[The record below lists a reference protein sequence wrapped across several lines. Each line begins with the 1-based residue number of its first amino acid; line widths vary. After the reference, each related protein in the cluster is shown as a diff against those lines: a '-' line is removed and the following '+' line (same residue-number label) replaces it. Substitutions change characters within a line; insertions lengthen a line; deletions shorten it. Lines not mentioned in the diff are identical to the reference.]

1 MGIIN
6 ILDAQTA
13 NMIAAGE
20 VVDRPAS
27 ALKELIE
34 NAIDAGAT
42 TIHVEIKGGGSAFMR
57 VTDNGSGFERDDMPK
72 ALLRHA
78 TSKIKTGAD
87 LDGIMTLGFR
97 GEALAAISSVSRIEI
112 ISRRKEDAIGTRLT
126 GDENGIVME
135 DTGCPAGTTVI
146 VRDLFYNVPARQ
158 KFLKKDSTEAAAA
171 AAAAE
176 RIAVSHPEVSIS
188 FISEG
193 EKKFQTP
200 GDGKLLS
207 AIYAVF
213 GRDFANGLKEIDY
226 ELDGIRVTGYV
237 TTPDNARGSRNLQ
250 IFYVNGRFIRSK
262 TIMAALEEAFRSYLP
277 NGKYPA
283 GIIHVTLNPK
293 TIDVNVHPAKLEVK
307 FADER
312 KIFETVYYAVKNML
326 VKPEKILQSQS
337 PVKEEPK
344 QAPKIQ
350 PQVTFTQSA
359 PQQSASQLKAPHTAA
374 PVTSHISSHTPPR
387 NKDGSVIGYEVFKPN
402 IGEEDLPLID
412 LSTDSTMVLKSPL
425 VPVTE
430 EEKKELEKKAFAY
443 QEIPPKTE
451 PEVSA
456 AAEPVIS
463 VTEETVIAEP
473 AQQVALSEEV
483 LTEAKAYKIIGEAYN
498 AYIFVELSDRVLI
511 IDKHAAHERVLY
523 ESLKN
528 KKEVVSQQLL
538 EGIPVTLPAE
548 QIDVLT
554 QNLDYL
560 EQYGFV
566 AEPFGYDTL
575 IIRAV
580 PAVLSDIKD
589 IRNIFEDFAA
599 KLAEGNA
606 LSFEE
611 RCDRALF
618 TVACK
623 AAMKAGQK
631 NNPVHNEWLVD
642 RLLTGG
648 DIHYC
653 PHGRPVVKTFYKKE
667 IEKFFDR

>member
-42 TIHVEIKGGGSAFMR
+42 SVNIEIKGGGSAYMR
-57 VTDNGSGFERDDMPK
+57 VTDNGSGFARDDMPK

-97 GEALAAISSVSRIEI
+97 GEALAAISSVSRLEI
-112 ISRRKEDAIGTRLT
+112 ISRQKQDEVGTRLT
-126 GDENGIVME
+126 SDENGIVME

-146 VRDLFYNVPARQ
+146 VKDLFYNVPARQ

-176 RIAVSHPEVSIS
+176 KIAVSHPEVSIS

-226 ELDGIRVTGYV
+226 ELDGIRVSGYV
-237 TTPDNARGSRNLQ
+237 TTPDNARASRTLQ
-250 IFYVNGRFIRSK
+250 IFYVNGRFVRSK

-277 NGKYPA
+277 HGKYPA
-283 GIIHVTLNPK
+283 GIIHLTLNAK
-293 TIDVNVHPAKLEVK
+293 STDVNVHPAKLEIK

-312 KIFETVYYAVKNML
+312 KIFEAVYYAVKNML
-326 VKPEKILQSQS
+326 VKPEKMLQSQS
-337 PVKEEPK
+337 PVKEAPK
-344 QAPKIQ
+344 QTPVIQ
-350 PQVTFTQSA
+350 PKVTFSQSA
-359 PQQSASQLKAPHTAA
+359 PSA
-374 PVTSHISSHTPPR
+374 PPKH
-387 NKDGSVIGYEVFKPN
+387 KDGSVIGYEVFKPN
-402 IGEEDLPLID
+402 IGEEDLPIID

-425 VPVTE
+425 VPLTE
-430 EEKKELEKKAFAY
+430 EEKAEIKKKNAADTAA
-443 QEIPPKTE
+443 TE
-451 PEVSA
+451 PEA
-456 AAEPVIS
+456 TETAEPVTF
-463 VTEETVIAEP
+463 TETK
-473 AQQVALSEEV
+473 V
-483 LTEAKAYKIIGEAYN
+483 LPEAKAYRIIGEAYD
-498 AYIFVELSDRVLI
+498 AYIFVELEDRVLI

-528 KKEVVSQQLL
+528 KKEAVSQQLL
-538 EGIPVTLPAE
+538 EGITVTLPAE
-548 QIDVLT
+548 QIDILT
-554 QNLDYL
+554 QNLEYL
-560 EQYGFV
+560 AQYGFV

-589 IRNIFEDFAA
+589 IKNIFEDFAA

-653 PHGRPVVKTFYKKE
+653 PHGRPVMKTFYKKE

>member
-42 TIHVEIKGGGSAFMR
+42 SVNIEIKGGGSAYMR
-57 VTDNGSGFERDDMPK
+57 VTDNGSGFARDDMPK

-97 GEALAAISSVSRIEI
+97 GEALAAISSVSRLEI
-112 ISRRKEDAIGTRLT
+112 ISRQKQDEVGTRLT
-126 GDENGIVME
+126 SDENGIVME

-146 VRDLFYNVPARQ
+146 VKDLFYNVPARQ

-176 RIAVSHPEVSIS
+176 KIAVSHPEVSIS

-226 ELDGIRVTGYV
+226 ELDGIRVSGYV
-237 TTPDNARGSRNLQ
+237 TTPDNARASRTLQ
-250 IFYVNGRFIRSK
+250 IFYVNGRFVRSK

-277 NGKYPA
+277 HGKYPA
-283 GIIHVTLNPK
+283 GIIHLTLNAK
-293 TIDVNVHPAKLEVK
+293 STDVNVHPAKLEIK

-312 KIFETVYYAVKNML
+312 KIFEAVYYAVKNML
-326 VKPEKILQSQS
+326 VKPEKMLQSQS
-337 PVKEEPK
+337 PVKEAPK
-344 QAPKIQ
+344 QTPVIQ
-350 PQVTFTQSA
+350 PKVTFSQSA
-359 PQQSASQLKAPHTAA
+359 PSA
-374 PVTSHISSHTPPR
+374 PPKH
-387 NKDGSVIGYEVFKPN
+387 KDGSVIGYEVFKPN
-402 IGEEDLPLID
+402 IGEEDLPIID

-425 VPVTE
+425 VPLTK
-430 EEKKELEKKAFAY
+430 EEKAEIKKKNAADTAAAVP
-443 QEIPPKTE
+443 EATE
-451 PEVSA
+451 T
-456 AAEPVIS
+456 AEPVTF
-463 VTEETVIAEP
+463 TETK
-473 AQQVALSEEV
+473 V
-483 LTEAKAYKIIGEAYN
+483 LPEAKAYRIIGEAYD
-498 AYIFVELSDRVLI
+498 AYIFVELEDRVLI

-528 KKEVVSQQLL
+528 KKEAVSQQLL
-538 EGIPVTLPAE
+538 EGITVTLPAE
-548 QIDVLT
+548 QIDILT
-554 QNLDYL
+554 QNLEYL
-560 EQYGFV
+560 AQYGFV

-589 IRNIFEDFAA
+589 IKNIFEDFAA

-653 PHGRPVVKTFYKKE
+653 PHGRPVMKTFYKKE

>member
-1 MGIIN
+1 VGIIN

-42 TIHVEIKGGGSAFMR
+42 AIQVEIKGGGSAYMR

-87 LDGIMTLGFR
+87 LDGVSSLGFR
-97 GEALAAISSVSRIEI
+97 GEALAAISSVSRVEI
-112 ISRRKEDAIGTRLT
+112 ISRKKEDEIGTRLT
-126 GDENGIVME
+126 SDENGIVME

-176 RIAVSHPEVSIS
+176 RIAVSHPEISIS
-188 FISEG
+188 FVSEG
-193 EKKFQTP
+193 EKRFQTP

-213 GRDFANGLKEIDY
+213 GREFANGLKEIDY
-226 ELDGIRVTGYV
+226 ELDGIRVAGYV

-250 IFYVNGRFIRSK
+250 IFFVNGRFIRSK

-277 NGKYPA
+277 GGKYPA
-283 GIIHVTLNPK
+283 GILQITLNPK
-293 TIDVNVHPAKLEVK
+293 TIDVNVHPAKLEIK

-312 KIFETVYYAVKNML
+312 KIFEAVYYAVKNML
-326 VKPEKILQSQS
+326 VKPEKMIQSQT
-337 PVKEEPK
+337 PVREEPK
-344 QAPKIQ
+344 QPPKAQ
-350 PQVTFTQSA
+350 PQATFTQSA
-359 PQQSASQLKAPHTAA
+359 PHTAA
-374 PVTSHISSHTPPR
+374 PATAHTAAHTPPR
-387 NKDGSVIGYEVFKPN
+387 HQDGSVIGYEVFKPN
-402 IGEEDLPLID
+402 LGEEDLPIID

-425 VPVTE
+425 VPLTA
-430 EEKKELEKKAFAY
+430 EEKKEYEKNSFEKL
-443 QEIPPKTE
+443 QTTPN
-451 PEVSA
+451 S
-456 AAEPVIS
+456 AAEPAAVS
-463 VTEETVIAEP
+463 ETAEP
-473 AQQVALSEEV
+473 AFLMETV
-483 LTEAKAYKIIGEAYN
+483 LPETKPYSIIGEAFD
-498 AYIFVELSDRVLI
+498 AYIFVELADRVLI

-528 KKEVVSQQLL
+528 KKEVASQQLL

-548 QIDVLT
+548 QIDILT

-560 EQYGFV
+560 AQYGFV
-566 AEPFGYDTL
+566 AEPFGYDAL

-580 PAVLSDIKD
+580 PAVLSDLKD
-589 IRNIFEDFAA
+589 IRNIIEDFAA

-606 LSFEE
+606 LSFAE

-618 TVACK
+618 TIACK

-631 NNPVHNEWLVD
+631 NNPIHNEWLVD

-648 DIHYC
+648 DIHFC
-653 PHGRPVVKTFYKKE
+653 PHGRPVLKTLYKKE

>member
-1 MGIIN
+1 VGIIN

-42 TIHVEIKGGGSAFMR
+42 SVNVEIKGGGSAYMR
-57 VTDNGSGFERDDMPK
+57 VTDNGSGFARDDMPK

-112 ISRRKEDAIGTRLT
+112 ISRRKEDKLGTRLT
-126 GDENGIVME
+126 GDENGIVMA

-146 VRDLFYNVPARQ
+146 VKDLFYNVPARQ
-158 KFLKKDSTEAAAA
+158 KFLKRDATEAAAA

-200 GDGKLLS
+200 GDGKLLA

-213 GRDFANGLKEIDY
+213 GRDLANGLKEIDY
-226 ELDGIRVTGYV
+226 ELDGIRISGYV
-237 TTPDNARGSRNLQ
+237 TSPDNARGSRNLQ
-250 IFYVNGRFIRSK
+250 IFFVNGRFIRSK

-277 NGKYPA
+277 HGKYPA
-283 GIIHVTLNPK
+283 GIINLTLNARS
-293 TIDVNVHPAKLEVK
+293 TDVNVHPAKLEIK

-312 KIFETVYYAVKNML
+312 KIFEVVYYAVKNML
-326 VKPEKILQSQS
+326 VKPEKIIESRS
-337 PVKEEPK
+337 PVKEEKQSPVIISEEAKPK
-344 QAPKIQ
+344 QAPVIQ

-359 PQQSASQLKAPHTAA
+359 PPK
-374 PVTSHISSHTPPR
+374 
-387 NKDGSVIGYEVFKPN
+387 NKEGAVIGYEVFKPT

-430 EEKKELEKKAFAY
+430 EERKEIAKK
-443 QEIPPKTE
+443 
-451 PEVSA
+451 
-456 AAEPVIS
+456 AAEPITF
-463 VTEETVIAEP
+463 TEKNVLP
-473 AQQVALSEEV
+473 EE
-483 LTEAKAYKIIGEAYN
+483 KAYRIIGEAYN
-498 AYIFVELSDRVLI
+498 AYIFVELADKVLI

-523 ESLKN
+523 ESLKD
-528 KKEVVSQQLL
+528 KKESVSQQLL
-538 EGIPVTLPAE
+538 EGITVTLPTE
-548 QIDVLT
+548 QIDILT
-554 QNLDYL
+554 QNLEYL
-560 EQYGFV
+560 TQYGFA

-589 IRNIFEDFAA
+589 IKNIIEDFAA

-631 NNPVHNEWLVD
+631 NDPIHNEWLVE

-653 PHGRPVVKTFYKKE
+653 PHGRPVLKTFYKRE